1 MRYRDYKVGFSVE
14 IPDHFSEV
22 REASYEVFNV
32 SEGTLKYF
40 IVLNEDG
47 DILRSLSFNTEETRV
62 RTKEEFLELVRKS
75 IAQLEDAGMKRVM
88 NDTLTTPSG
97 REIERYIMCDVDEEE
112 DFGILIYFTKI
123 KDNLVVSS
131 TPVLEFFDVYETELF
146 EIYDSIE
153 EL

>member
-14 IPDHFSEV
+14 MPSHFSEV

-32 SEGTLKYF
+32 AEGTLKHF
-40 IVLNEDG
+40 IVLNDDG
-47 DILRSLSFNTEETRV
+47 EILRSLSFNTENTRV
-62 RTKEEFLELVRKS
+62 KTQEEFLAAVERN
-75 IAQLEDAGMKRVM
+75 IAELEDAGMKRVM
-88 NDTLTTPSG
+88 NDVLTTPSG
-97 REIERYIMCDVDEEE
+97 REIQRYIMCDVDEEE

-123 KDNLVVSS
+123 KENLVVSS